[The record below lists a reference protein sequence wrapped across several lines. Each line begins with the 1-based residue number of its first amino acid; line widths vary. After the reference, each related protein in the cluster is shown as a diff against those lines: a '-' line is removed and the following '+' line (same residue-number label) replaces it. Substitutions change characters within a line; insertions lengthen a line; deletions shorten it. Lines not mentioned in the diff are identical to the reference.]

1 MNSSVYDDR
10 SIALELRAPPGDVPA
25 WLDEIRAFR
34 GRELYAG
41 GRRPAFKVGEDRY
54 LDADERDV
62 HAYHV
67 TTRDVETGELLG
79 CFRFMPLDGSPP
91 SQVDAVLGLE
101 MAERALAEIGAE
113 RQRMMES
120 ARWIVRRDQQGR
132 GVGYLLMASGFA
144 FSQLLGYDGFWA
156 IAGIRDGQAARCQ
169 RAGYRPIPGTTVLSS
184 ELFADELCPLYAIAA
199 RPSSRLAPLVEG
211 LLRDASPLVAALGG
225 RAPRAA

>member
-1 MNSSVYDDR
+1 MNPSVYDDR
-10 SIALELRAPPGDVPA
+10 SIALDLRPPPGYVPA
-25 WLDEIRAFR
+25 WLREIQAFR
-34 GRELYAG
+34 GRELYAE
-41 GRRPAFKVGEDRY
+41 GRRPAFKIGEDRY
-54 LDADERDV
+54 LDAEDRDV
-62 HAYHV
+62 HAYHL
-67 TTRDVETGELLG
+67 TTRDAETGELLG
-79 CFRFMPLDGSPP
+79 CFRMMPLAGSPP
-91 SQVDAVLGLE
+91 SQVDAVLGPE
-101 MAERALAEIGAE
+101 MAERALAEIGTQ

-144 FSQLLGYDGFWA
+144 LSQLLGHDGFWA
-156 IAGIRDGQAARCQ
+156 VAGIRDGQTARCL